1 MLLIYRA
8 ISAKRFWWIKEETV
22 LILVKGFFISFRVI
36 NKVFWL
42 IVVNLLYDEF
52 PKGFNGEDLSMHIFK
67 QISFMLLIN
76 RVRKAFS
83 SIGYGY
89 YSSFFSIFVYESDG
103 ANNSVNIWLMVLFFE
118 LGFKLLT
125 KSLQSL
131 TFNAIKNNL
140 IFLIITECLFFH
152 LAFKYWR

>member
-8 ISAKRFWWIKEETV
+8 ISTKRLWWIKEEIV
-22 LILVKGFFISFRVI
+22 LILVKHLFIGFRVMD
-36 NKVFWL
+36 KVFWL
-42 IVVNLLYDEF
+42 IVLNLLYDEF

-67 QISFMLLIN
+67 KISFVLLIN

-89 YSSFFSIFVYESDG
+89 YFDFFRIFVYESYG

-131 TFNAIKNNL
+131 LFNSIKNIL
-140 IFLIITECLFFH
+140 IFLIKT
-152 LAFKYWR
+152 